1 MINFSVF
8 WQTFYLCFLVLI
20 SVGPVFLTTAN
31 IAMTRGYKAGLFCI
45 LGCIFAD
52 FIFITLGVF
61 CAKAVISALPK
72 VLIMLLSLCAACYL
86 LYIAFNFWKSDVS
99 KLKSEKINKTGFSLS
114 VKMACL
120 TLSSPLSIAGYGA
133 IFSSIIGSSE
143 HTFSSLFGGYF
154 AAIFTHILIM
164 VSFATIGKKLNVK
177 VLSIL
182 NKLSAILISGFAF
195 LLIANFIKELIK

>member
-1 MINFSVF
+1 MFNFSVF

-31 IAMTRGYKAGLFCI
+31 IAMTRGYRTGLLCI
-45 LGCIFAD
+45 LGCILAD

-72 VLIMLLSLCAACYL
+72 VFIMLLSLCAAGYL
-86 LYIAFNFWKSDVS
+86 LYIAYHFWKSDIS

-133 IFSSIIGSSE
+133 IFSSIIGSNS
-143 HTFSSLFGGYF
+143 HTFSSLLGGYL
-154 AAIFTHILIM
+154 ASIFTHMLIM
-164 VSFATIGKKLNVK
+164 TSFATIGKQLNVK

-182 NKLSAILISGFAF
+182 NKISAILISGFAI
-195 LLIANFIKELIK
+195 LLIANFIKELVN

>member
-1 MINFSVF
+1 MLNFSVF

-31 IAMTRGYKAGLFCI
+31 IAMTRGYKAGLLCI

-61 CAKAVISALPK
+61 CAKAVVSALPK
-72 VLIMLLSLCAACYL
+72 ALIMLLSLCAASYL
-86 LYIAFNFWKSDVS
+86 LYIAFHFWKSDVS
-99 KLKSEKINKTGFSLS
+99 KLKSKNINKSGFSLT

-133 IFSSIIGSSE
+133 IFSSIIGSSRY
-143 HTFSSLFGGYF
+143 TSSSLFGGYL
-154 AAIFTHILIM
+154 ASIFTHTLIM
-164 VSFATIGKKLNVK
+164 TSFATIGRKLNVK
-177 VLSIL
+177 MLSLL
-182 NKLSAILISGFAF
+182 NKLSAILISGFAI
-195 LLIANFIKELIK
+195 LLIAHFIKELVN